1 MKLQLPNVP
10 KYFTTQ
16 AQVAI
21 LGYLILSVAILLPVN
36 MNGEEYNF
44 LERVL
49 SLLMMALPM
58 VVTVYTINC
67 LVLGTNKGGLPCG
80 LLAWLNSGAIL
91 LWSVLILILT
101 LMLYAT
107 NGNPQALAQVTSV
120 EVIEVA
126 EAPETP
132 ETPEAPEVVEVVET
146 PKVVEAPKVA
156 EAPKNGIEIV
166 DVPKVVV
173 DMNGIS
179 GNDNAELYTVYNKK
193 I

>member
-21 LGYLILSVAILLPVN
+21 LGYLILSIAILLPVN

-107 NGNPQALAQVTSV
+107 NGNPQAVTQVTSV
-120 EVIEVA
+120 EVVEVA
-126 EAPETP
+126 

-146 PKVVEAPKVA
+146 PKVVEVAEVPKVV

-193 I
+193 M

>member
-21 LGYLILSVAILLPVN
+21 IGYLILSVAILLPVN

-58 VVTVYTINC
+58 IVTVYTINC

-80 LLAWLNSGAIL
+80 LLAWLN
-91 LWSVLILILT
+91 
-101 LMLYAT
+101 
-107 NGNPQALAQVTSV
+107 PQAVTQITSV
-120 EVIEVA
+120 EVVEVV
-126 EAPETP
+126 EEPET
-132 ETPEAPEVVEVVET
+132 PEVVEVVET
-146 PKVVEAPKVA
+146 PKVVEVVEVPKVP

-173 DMNGIS
+173 YMNGIS

-193 I
+193 M

>member
-58 VVTVYTINC
+58 IVTVYTINC

-107 NGNPQALAQVTSV
+107 NGNPQAVTQITSV
-120 EVIEVA
+120 EVVEVV
-126 EAPETP
+126 ER
-132 ETPEAPEVVEVVET
+132 PEAPEVVEVAET
-146 PKVVEAPKVA
+146 PKVVEVVEVPKVP
-156 EAPKNGIEIV
+156 EASKNGIEIV

-193 I
+193 M

>member
-21 LGYLILSVAILLPVN
+21 LGYLILSIAILLPVN

-58 VVTVYTINC
+58 IVTVYTINC
-67 LVLGTNKGGLPCG
+67 LVLGTNKGGLPCS

-91 LWSVLILILT
+91 VWSVLILILT

-107 NGNPQALAQVTSV
+107 NGDPQALAEVTSI

-126 EAPETP
+126 E
-132 ETPEAPEVVEVVET
+132 TPEAPEAPEVAETPEVVEVVE
-146 PKVVEAPKVA
+146 VPKVA

-193 I
+193 M

>member
-21 LGYLILSVAILLPVN
+21 LGYLILSIAILLPVN

-58 VVTVYTINC
+58 IVTVYTINC

-107 NGNPQALAQVTSV
+107 NGNPQAVTQVTSV
-120 EVIEVA
+120 EVVEVVERPEAPKVVEVA
-126 EAPETP
+126 EAPK
-132 ETPEAPEVVEVVET
+132 VVEVAEA
-146 PKVVEAPKVA
+146 PKVVEAL
-156 EAPKNGIEIV
+156 KNGIEIV

-193 I
+193 M